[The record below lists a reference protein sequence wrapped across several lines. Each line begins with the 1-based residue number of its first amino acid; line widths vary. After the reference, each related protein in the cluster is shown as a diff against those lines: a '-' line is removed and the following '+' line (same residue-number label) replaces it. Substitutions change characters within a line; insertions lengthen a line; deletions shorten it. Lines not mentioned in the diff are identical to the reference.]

1 MRIKGPGEGPRPTDA
16 VDEAAP
22 VDGVD
27 EAAPAETGA
36 VAHVG
41 GTGGPTGPGGLD
53 PIAQV
58 AARLRAGEIGSDE
71 ALELLIDDTI
81 ARQMGGAVPKDLEPK
96 LREVLRDYAA
106 NDPFLAAKIRKLT
119 QGQ

>member
-1 MRIKGPGEGPRPTDA
+1 MRIKGPGDGPRPPDA

-27 EAAPAETGA
+27 ETAPAETGA
-36 VAHVG
+36 VERVG
-41 GTGGPTGPGGLD
+41 GPGGPGGVD

-58 AARLRAGEIGSDE
+58 AARLRAGEITSDQ
-71 ALELLIDDTI
+71 AVELLIDDAI
-81 ARQMGGAVPKDLEPK
+81 ERQMGGAVPKDLEPK

-106 NDPFLAAKIRKLT
+106 NDPYLAAKIRRLT
-119 QGQ
+119 QGK

>member
-1 MRIKGPGEGPRPTDA
+1 MRIKGPGPGEGPRPPDA

-27 EAAPAETGA
+27 ETAPAETGA
-36 VAHVG
+36 VSRVG
-41 GTGGPTGPGGLD
+41 GPGGPGGVD
-53 PIAQV
+53 PVAEV
-58 AARLRAGEIGSDE
+58 AARLRAGEISSDE
-71 ALELLIDDTI
+71 ALELLIEDTI
-81 ARQMGGAVPKDLEPK
+81 QRQMGGAVPKDLEPK

-119 QGQ
+119 RGQ